1 MPKRTD
7 IHKILIIG
15 SGPIVIG
22 QACEFDYSGTQACKA
37 LRQEGYQ
44 VVLVNSNPATIMTDP
59 GMADSTYIE
68 PLTVESVAAIIK
80 KERPDALLPTVGG
93 QTALNL
99 AIALDDA
106 GVLDEFGVEMI
117 GAKREA
123 IKVAEDRLLFKQ
135 AMDEAGMLM
144 PRGGFA
150 KTWTE
155 AEALVKITE
164 YPAIIRPSFTMG
176 GTGGGIAFNPE
187 EYEEIVRAGLA
198 ASPVQEV
205 LIEESILGWKEFELE
220 VMRDL
225 ADNVVII
232 CSIENFDPM
241 GVHTGDSITVAP
253 AQTLTDREY
262 QSMRDMAIK
271 IIRKVGVETGGSNI
285 QFAVNPE
292 DGEIR
297 IIEMN
302 PRVSRSSALASKA
315 TGFPIAKIA
324 AKLAVGYTLDEIPN
338 DITKKTPASFEP
350 TIDYVVTKIPKWNF
364 EKFQE
369 AEDVLGTQM
378 KSVGEVMA
386 IGRTFKESLFKG
398 LRSLEAVKPLRLED
412 VPNDELQRK
421 LARPNSQRF
430 SYITY
435 ALEHDWTIDEI
446 HRLSRIDPWFLD
458 QVQQV
463 MEIQREVE
471 AVLSEPPASVGGSRS
486 QHNHPPANAGG
497 SDSATTAL
505 ENIPFDLLR
514 AFKEAALSDR
524 RLAYLTQRSEDEVRA
539 YRKSLGLV
547 PVYKRVDTCGAEF
560 ESHTPYLY
568 STYEEEDESQPT
580 DKPKIMI
587 LGSGPNRIGQGIEF
601 DYCCVHASY
610 ALHEA
615 GYETIM
621 VNCNPETVS
630 TDYDTSDRLYF
641 EPLTFEDVMNI
652 VDVEKPTGV
661 IVQFGGQTPLNLAM
675 RLHEAGVPIIG
686 TSPDSIDLA
695 EDRKRFGALLR
706 ELGVPQPENGT
717 ATSIEEALV
726 IAERIGYPVLMRPS
740 YVLGGRAMAIVYDD
754 EALERYMRTAVD
766 FSHERPVLI
775 DKFLEQAAEFDV
787 DAVADETAC
796 IVAAIQEH
804 IEEAGIHS
812 GDSSCVLPP
821 VRIAE
826 EHLETMRHY
835 TRRLAAALSV
845 KGLMNIQFA
854 IKHDR
859 VYVLEV
865 NPRASRTVPF
875 VSKATGVPLARIGA
889 LVMAGQ
895 KLKDFGLPNDL
906 TVDRF
911 YVKSPVFPFA
921 KFPGVDPVLSPEMHS
936 TGEVMG
942 IGETFGE
949 AYGKAMIAA
958 GLKLPASGTAF
969 ISVNDNDKGQAVLLA
984 RRLVRLGFELI
995 ATRGTAERLREVGLK
1010 VENVFKVNE
1019 GRPNIVD
1026 QIKQNEVALII
1037 NTPLGRASH
1046 YDEQAIR
1053 RAALQY
1059 NVPCVT
1065 TMTGAQAL
1073 VEALAVAASGSG
1085 AEINVRAL
1093 QELHAVTASAR

>member
-15 SGPIVIG
+15 SGPIIIG

-37 LRQEGYQ
+37 LRQEGYTT
-44 VVLVNSNPATIMTDP
+44 VLVNSNPATIMTDP
-59 GMADSTYIE
+59 ETSDITYIE
-68 PLTVESVAAIIK
+68 PLNVESVAAIIRR
-80 KERPDALLPTVGG
+80 ERPDALLPTVGG

-99 AIALDDA
+99 AVALSDS
-106 GVLDEFGVEMI
+106 GVLDEYGVEMI

-123 IKVAEDRLLFKQ
+123 VKIAEDRQLFKQ
-135 AMDEAGMLM
+135 AMDEAGLPM

-150 KTWTE
+150 RSWTD
-155 AEALVKITE
+155 AQAIVTQTG
-164 YPAIIRPSFTMG
+164 YPAIIRPSFTLG
-176 GTGGGIAFNPE
+176 GTGGGTAYNPE
-187 EYEEIVRAGLA
+187 EFEEMVRAGLA
-198 ASPVQEV
+198 ASPIHEV

-253 AQTLTDREY
+253 AQTLTDVEY
-262 QSMRDMAIK
+262 QRMRDMAIRV
-271 IIRKVGVETGGSNI
+271 IRKVGVETGGSNI

-292 DGEIR
+292 NGDIR
-297 IIEMN
+297 VIEMN

-350 TIDYVVTKIPKWNF
+350 TIDYVVVKIPKWDF
-364 EKFQE
+364 EKFP
-369 AEDVLGTQM
+369 AANDVLGTQM

-386 IGRTFKESLFKG
+386 IGRTFKEALFKG

-412 VPNDELQRK
+412 VADDELQRK

-435 ALEHDWTIDEI
+435 ALQHGWSIPEI
-446 HRLSRIDPWFLD
+446 FRLSRIDPWFLE
-458 QVQQV
+458 QIQQV
-463 MEIQREVE
+463 VEIQQGIE
-471 AVLSEPPASVGGSRS
+471 G
-486 QHNHPPANAGG
+486 H
-497 SDSATTAL
+497 DL
-505 ENIPFDLLR
+505 EEIPTDLLR
-514 AFKEAALSDR
+514 AFKEVALSDR
-524 RLAYLTQRSEDEVRA
+524 RLAYLTSRSEDDVRA
-539 YRKSLGLV
+539 YRKSLGIS

-560 ESHTPYLY
+560 ESYTPYLY
-568 STYEEEDESQPT
+568 STYEIEDEADPT
-580 DKPKIMI
+580 NRRKIMI

-601 DYCCVHASY
+601 DYCCCHASF
-610 ALHEA
+610 ALREA
-615 GYETIM
+615 GFETIM

-652 VDVEKPTGV
+652 VDVERPEGV

-675 RLHEAGVPIIG
+675 RLHQQGVPIIG

-706 ELGVPQPENGT
+706 ELGIPQPENGM
-717 ATSIEEALV
+717 AASSEEARAV
-726 IAERIGYPVLMRPS
+726 AQRIGYPVLVRPS
-740 YVLGGRAMAIVYDD
+740 YVLGGRAMAIIYDED
-754 EALERYMRTAVD
+754 SLEEYVRTAVG
-766 FSHERPVLI
+766 FSPDRPVLI

-787 DAVADETAC
+787 DALADDSAC
-796 IVAAIQEH
+796 VIAGIQEH

-821 VRIAE
+821 LRIAP

-835 TRRLAAALSV
+835 TRKLAEALAV
-845 KGLMNIQFA
+845 CGLMNIQFA
-854 IKHDR
+854 IKDDR

-875 VSKATGVPLARIGA
+875 VSKATGVPIARIAA
-889 LVMAGQ
+889 LVMAGR
-895 KLKDFGLPNDL
+895 KLADFALSEDL
-906 TVDRF
+906 TVSRF
-911 YVKSPVFPFA
+911 FIKSPVFPFV

-949 AYGKAMIAA
+949 AYAKAMQSA
-958 GLKLPASGTAF
+958 GLTLPLSGTAF
-969 ISVNDNDKGQAVLLA
+969 ISVSDADKGHAVVLA
-984 RRLVRLGFELI
+984 RRLTRLGFRLT
-995 ATRGTAERLREVGLK
+995 ATLGTAARLREVGLE
-1010 VENVFKVNE
+1010 VENIFKVNE

-1026 QIKQNEVALII
+1026 HIKQGEIALII

-1046 YDEQAIR
+1046 FDEQAIR

-1059 NVPCVT
+1059 DVPCVT
-1065 TMTGAQAL
+1065 TMTGAQA
-1073 VEALAVAASGSG
+1073 VIEAIAACGTNSGL
-1085 AEINVRAL
+1085 NVRSL
-1093 QELHAVTASAR
+1093 QELHAMTSAVR